1 MRPPHACRE
10 RQTGSESP
18 GLAGQSAVR
27 RAEARCDILVEM
39 RLPYAVASLL
49 LVTSTLSA
57 QGGSAI
63 YREHCASCHDAG
75 VGRAPL
81 PAALKQMSPTNVQ
94 FALKSGVM
102 QVQGSALTQSE
113 IRTVSEFVTGKA
125 AAKEE
130 FDRQAYCRDAGPALG
145 PALAEPRWN
154 GWGVDPSN
162 HRFQPAAMAQLAA
175 GEVPRLK
182 LKWAFA
188 FPGDAR
194 AFAQPAVVGGRIF
207 VGSQGRRVYSLN
219 ALSGCIYWVADADFP
234 VRSAVTIGQQGQKW
248 VAYFGDQHANAY
260 GVDAMTGK
268 IVWKTRVNDH
278 PLAVTTGAP
287 TLFEGRLYVPASSSE
302 ELAGADPNYSC
313 CRFRGSVAALDSA
326 TGKTIWTAYTIPEE
340 PKPTRKTQKGV
351 QLYGPSGAGVW
362 SSPTIDG
369 AKRAIY
375 IATGDSYSDPPAPT
389 SDAFLAL
396 DLDTGRILWSRQM
409 TEGDAFTVACGNP
422 ALQESCPQAK
432 GPDFD
437 FGSSPILVN
446 LPNGRRALIAGQ
458 KSGVVHAV
466 DPDQQGEVLWQTR
479 LGHGSALGGIQ
490 WGSATDGTNV
500 YAALSDIG
508 FRAVPAGT
516 PGSRPG
522 LLGNMALD
530 PRSGGGLF
538 ALKVATGERVWATP
552 NPGCGDRP
560 GCSPA
565 QSAAVTAIPGV
576 VFSGSVDG
584 HLRAYS
590 TADGRIVWDV
600 DTAREYQTVNGVA
613 GTGGAIDG
621 PGPVIVGGMLYVNSG
636 YGMFGGAP
644 GNVLLAF
651 SVDGK

>member
-1 MRPPHACRE
+1 MRFTYALLPLLF
-10 RQTGSESP
+10 
-18 GLAGQSAVR
+18 LAATAG
-27 RAEARCDILVEM
+27 
-39 RLPYAVASLL
+39 
-49 LVTSTLSA
+49 A
-57 QGGSAI
+57 QDGSAI
-63 YREHCASCHDAG
+63 YREHCAQCHDGG
-75 VGRAPL
+75 VARAPQA
-81 PAALKQMSPTNVQ
+81 AALKQMSPANVQ

-102 QVQGSALTQSE
+102 QIQGSTLTQGE
-113 IRTVSEFVTGKA
+113 IRAVSEFVTGKA
-125 AAKEE
+125 ADQQE
-130 FDRQAYCRDAGPALG
+130 FSKQAYCRDAGPTLDE
-145 PALAEPRWN
+145 ALAQPNWN
-154 GWGVDPSN
+154 GWGVDAAN
-162 HRFQPAAMAQLAA
+162 RRFQPAAMAQLAA
-175 GEVPRLK
+175 DDVPRLK

-194 AFAQPAVVGGRIF
+194 AFAQPAVLGRRLF

-219 ALSGCIYWVADADFP
+219 ASSGCIYWVADADFP
-234 VRSAVTIGQQGQKW
+234 VRSAIAIGQLGKQW
-248 VAYFGDQHANAY
+248 MAFFGDQHANAY
-260 GVDAMTGK
+260 AADAMTGK
-268 IVWKTRVNDH
+268 ILWKTRVNEH
-278 PLAVTTGAP
+278 PLAMTTGAP
-287 TLFEGRLYVPASSSE
+287 ALFEGRLYVPASSGE
-302 ELAGADPNYSC
+302 EVAGANPNYAC
-313 CRFRGSVAALDSA
+313 CRFRGSVTSLDAA

-362 SSPTIDG
+362 SSPTIDA
-369 AKRAIY
+369 AKRVIY
-375 IATGDSYSDPPAPT
+375 VTTGDSYSDPPART

-396 DLDTGRILWSRQM
+396 DLNTGKILWSRQM

-422 ALQESCPQAK
+422 ALQEACPQAK

-479 LGHGSALGGIQ
+479 LGHGSSLGGIQ
-490 WGSATDGTNV
+490 WGSATDGVNI
-500 YAALSDIG
+500 YAGLSDVG
-508 FRAVPAGT
+508 FRPVPAGT

-522 LLGNMALD
+522 LLGNTALD
-530 PRSGGGLF
+530 PKSGGGLF
-538 ALKVATGERVWATP
+538 ALKLATGERVWTTP

-590 TADGRIVWDV
+590 SSDGKIIWDV
-600 DTAREYQTVNGVA
+600 DTARDYQTVNGVP

-621 PGPVIVGGMLYVNSG
+621 PGPVIVGGVLYVNSG
-636 YGMFGGAP
+636 YGIFGGAP
-644 GNVLLAF
+644 GNVLLAY
-651 SVDGK
+651 SPDGK